1 MRTVLTAVAGTGR
14 YSPLL
19 PDAVLKGEQMK
30 MWLQALAGLAL
41 LLPLSVSAQNAMLP
55 KGSATKAE
63 GDFSASLLITADP
76 DWQQEWEAPKGNV
89 PNFRLADS
97 VAVGGD
103 LYILAFLSN
112 PKLDDA
118 GMTNVRCDLKVTH
131 PDGTL
136 SSNDHDLPC
145 FVTRLESDPKRVYL
159 SSVGLKFT
167 AEKGDATGTWTVG
180 MTVYDR
186 NRGVTLPL
194 EATFELR

>member
-1 MRTVLTAVAGTGR
+1 MKSFAWVLASVIM
-14 YSPLL
+14 LL
-19 PDAVLKGEQMK
+19 PVA
-30 MWLQALAGLAL
+30 AGAESAI
-41 LLPLSVSAQNAMLP
+41 LPQGTTSRQES
-55 KGSATKAE
+55 
-63 GDFSASLLITADP
+63 DFFASLLITADP
-76 DWQQEWEAPKGNV
+76 DWQQEWDAPKSGV

-97 VAVGGD
+97 VSAGGD
-103 LYILAFLSN
+103 LYVLAFVSN
-112 PKLDDA
+112 PKLDEA
-118 GMTNVRCDLKVTH
+118 GMTNVRCDLKVAH

-167 AEKGDATGTWTVG
+167 AEEGDTKGTWTVG
-180 MTVYDR
+180 MTVHDK